1 MKRLL
6 CAALCG
12 CILLAGCQARD
23 AEPDPTETVPSVTE
37 TVPVQTLPPET
48 QPPQTEPTEP
58 PIVEVGRA
66 TITVTGD
73 IMSHMP
79 VINAGRQ
86 GSGYNYDSFFDHIR
100 DTVSAADLAVANL
113 ETTLAGTGN
122 GDRYSGFPKFNC
134 PDAMA
139 DALKNAGFDLI
150 LTANNHSYDTGA
162 YGMERT
168 QEVLADRGLL
178 NLGTTLS
185 AAEPK
190 YRIADLNGIRVGLI
204 CYTYG
209 EIDAATGQKS
219 VNGLPITMELTGCIN
234 VFDYEKLDA
243 FYAEIG
249 QDLADM
255 RAEGAEALVLFI
267 HWGNEYRTSENSYQR
282 EIAQKMCDLGV
293 DVIVGGH
300 PHVVQGVDLLTG
312 SGDTEQRTLCA
323 YSVGN
328 AVSNQRSTNMDMET
342 GHTEDGVLFSFTFVQ
357 YSDGAV
363 YLDSA
368 ALVPTWLW
376 KGYRD
381 GTADYAILPLTGE
394 SEAWAEQFSLSR
406 TDLAKARASCERTME
421 TVSPGLEKAEA
432 YLSQSREQRAQ
443 MYQTAEEGVG

>member
-1 MKRLL
+1 MKQLL

-12 CILLAGCQARD
+12 CILLTGCQAPGL
-23 AEPDPTETVPSVTE
+23 EPVPPETVPSSAAE
-37 TVPVQTLPPET
+37 TVPVQTLPPATE
-48 QPPQTEPTEP
+48 PPQTEPI
-58 PIVEVGRA
+58 IVETGRA

-79 VINAGRQ
+79 VINAGKQ
-86 GSGYNYDSFFDHIR
+86 GNSYNYDSFFDRIR
-100 DTVSAADLAVANL
+100 DYVSAADLAVANL

-139 DALKNAGFDLI
+139 DSLKNAGFDLI

-178 NLGTTLS
+178 NLGTMLS
-185 AAEPK
+185 AEEPQ
-190 YRIADLNGIRVGLI
+190 YRILNLNGIQIGLI

-209 EIDAATGQKS
+209 QIDAATGQKS
-219 VNGLPITMELTGCIN
+219 VNGLPITMDLSACIN

-243 FYAEIG
+243 FYAEMG
-249 QDLADM
+249 QNLADM
-255 RAEGAEALVLFI
+255 REEGAEALVLFI

-282 EIAQKMCDLGV
+282 DIAQRMCDLGV

-300 PHVVQGVDLLTG
+300 PHTVQGVDLLTG
-312 SGDTEQRTLCA
+312 SDDPEHRTLCA

-328 AVSNQRSTNMDMET
+328 AVSNQRAANMDMNT
-342 GHTEDGVLFSFTFVQ
+342 GHTEDGVLFSFTFVE

-368 ALVPTWLW
+368 GLLPTWLW
-376 KGYRD
+376 KGYR
-381 GTADYAILPLTGE
+381 GGSAAYEILPLDAE
-394 SEAWAEQFSLSR
+394 NEAWAEEFNLSR
-406 TDLAKARASCERTME
+406 TDLANARASFERTAE
-421 TVSPGLEKAEA
+421 TVNPGMEKVES
-432 YLSQSREQRAQ
+432 YLFQSREERALA
-443 MYQTAEEGVG
+443 YRTAENGVG